1 MRAWSRLALVT
12 MVIAT
17 IAGGGWM
24 VARALEADISHH
36 LIAITTAFAGT
47 DVLVFGA
54 VEEPGTDVAVVV
66 RGPLGDVTV
75 RRRSRVGFVWL
86 FTEQL
91 TFRAVPGYYAVAA
104 SRPLEELAAPS
115 VLARYELGAA
125 NIRFRPAG
133 VGGGPREEADA
144 FREAL
149 IRNKQQERLFSAEV
163 GRVTFLGRMLFRTRL
178 AFPASVPPGSYQVQV
193 LQFRDGAVINAQAS
207 PLGISKIGLEADL
220 FDLAHRQPALYGLA
234 AILLAVGAGWGASV
248 MFRRR

>member
-1 MRAWSRLALVT
+1 MRRGLRLGLVAT
-12 MVIAT
+12 AIAA
-17 IAGGGWM
+17 IVGGSWFA
-24 VARALEADISHH
+24 ARALEADISHH

-91 TFRAVPGYYAVAA
+91 TFRAVPGYYAVAS
-104 SRPLEELAAPS
+104 SRPLDELAAPA
-115 VLARYELGAA
+115 VLARYELGVA
-125 NIRFRPAG
+125 NIRVRPAG
-133 VGGGPREEADA
+133 VGAGPRDEAPA

-149 IRNKQQERLFSAEV
+149 IRSRQQERLFSTEV

-220 FDLAHRQPALYGLA
+220 FDLAHRQPALYGLT
-234 AILLAVGAGWGASV
+234 AILLAIGAGWGASM

>member
-1 MRAWSRLALVT
+1 MRRWARLALVGT
-12 MVIAT
+12 AIAT
-17 IAGGGWM
+17 IGGGALFA
-24 VARALEADISHH
+24 ARALEADISHH

-66 RGPLGDVTV
+66 RGPLSDVTV

-104 SRPLEELAAPS
+104 SRPLEELAAPA
-115 VLARYELGAA
+115 VLARHELGAP
-125 NIRFRPAG
+125 NVRFRAAG
-133 VGGGPREEADA
+133 VGGLPRDDVDA
-144 FREAL
+144 FRAAL
-149 IRNKQQERLFSAEV
+149 IRNKQQERLFSVEV

-207 PLGISKIGLEADL
+207 PLGISKIGLEAEL

-234 AILLAVGAGWGASV
+234 AIVLAISAGWGASI